1 MVFIIGLTFFHKKVV
16 MATIFGRTRPIGG
29 EGFLRIISPSFM
41 RYFGNCVHTHASG
54 RTTLKTVKEAEKT
67 FISPQLRRDLLED
80 MYRAEQPK
88 QYTFDGF
95 PEPED
100 QLYEAMMRTI
110 FEDLKKYQKLQ

>member
-1 MVFIIGLTFFHKKVV
+1 
-16 MATIFGRTRPIGG
+16 
-29 EGFLRIISPSFM
+29 
-41 RYFGNCVHTHASG
+41 
-54 RTTLKTVKEAEKT
+54 
-67 FISPQLRRDLLED
+67 

-100 QLYEAMMRTI
+100 RLYEAMMRTI